1 MDLLSKAIIIATQA
15 HEGQTDKGGNPYIL
29 HPLRIMLKMND
40 ETSQIVAILHDTIED
55 TDITLEYLSKEGFS
69 EETIKALSSIT
80 RIRDEDY
87 MQFIKRC
94 KNNRIGRIV
103 KLADLEDNSNIK
115 RIPNPSKKDYDR
127 LEKYK
132 QAKNELL
139 KI

>member
-1 MDLLSKAIIIATQA
+1 MSKAIIIATQA